1 MPKLEDIQLQIER
14 LPKDGQYIFW
24 TDKEVRHLPNLLEE
38 GEYIRVLTSGYI
50 GRSTWLLL
58 CTDRRII
65 FLDRGMVYGMKQI
78 QMPLG
83 NIKAI
88 DHRLGLFFGIISIYD
103 GSTRMTID
111 TIPKKKVRFFVAEAK
126 KAVQD
131 YNQRLAD
138 YYQKQQAQAQE
149 QHPQAEQTAPSAYS
163 PAELAS
169 HLEKLAG
176 LKERGILSEEEFEAQ
191 KARILNS

>member
-78 QMPLG
+78 QMPLN

-88 DHRLGLFFGIISIYD
+88 DHRLGLIFGLISIYD

-111 TIPKKKVRFFVAEAK
+111 TIPKKKARFFVAEAK

-138 YYQKQQAQAQE
+138 YYHKQQAQAQE
-149 QHPQAEQTAPSAYS
+149 ISSQAAPAAPSTYS
-163 PAELAS
+163 PMELAS
-169 HLEKLAG
+169 HLERLAG
-176 LKERGILSEEEFEAQ
+176 LKERGILSEEEFDAQ
-191 KARILNS
+191 KARILSS